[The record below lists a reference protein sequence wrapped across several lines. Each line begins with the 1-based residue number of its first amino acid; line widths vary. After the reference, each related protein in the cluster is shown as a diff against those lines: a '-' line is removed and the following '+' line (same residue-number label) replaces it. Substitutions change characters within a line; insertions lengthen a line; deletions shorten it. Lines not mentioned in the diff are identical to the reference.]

1 MTEKISTTW
10 AFQQRLKLSPIID
23 YMLKCGEQLMG
34 FPRGDYFPLK
44 DPKKDFIEN
53 YWFQDV
59 GPSWACNEPIELDT
73 ERLERLQ
80 NEGMVCIGLISVLLR
95 CVLKPG
101 KKMPSLDPENY
112 GKFKDLKKD
121 DIIYNA
127 DLKKDENRKY
137 DYFENKVDEQWVKKN
152 AENLEMSTAFG
163 LNDTTEWLYI
173 YTYGGKKGRI
183 KPFDE
188 EAKYPR
194 GTLLFHCFDPYTQG
208 HIAMMHSHYKS
219 YEDAEVLH
227 TIGGSVGAGKVA
239 IEPLSYSHEYFSRGK
254 SWKFDWDKKDKY
266 SIKFYT
272 KEIRGNQ
279 NIYKPMPYYTHVLL
293 PEDYIDPDCFAVPA
307 NSASLSQLVTAL
319 KF

>member
-1 MTEKISTTW
+1 MSGKYKKRFDIE
-10 AFQQRLKLSPIID
+10 PIID

-44 DPKKDFIEN
+44 DPNKDFVEN

-59 GPSWACNEPIELDT
+59 GPSWACNQPIVLND
-73 ERLERLQ
+73 ERLKRLK

-101 KKMPSLDPENY
+101 KKMPSLDPKNY
-112 GKFKDLKKD
+112 GKFKDLKKGGD
-121 DIIYNA
+121 
-127 DLKKDENRKY
+127 RKY
-137 DYFENKVDEQWVKKN
+137 DYYENKVDKEWAGKN
-152 AENLEMSTAFG
+152 ADNLEMSTAFG

-173 YTYGGKKGRI
+173 YTYGGKKGKI
-183 KPFDE
+183 KPFSE
-188 EAKYPR
+188 KASYPR

-208 HIAMMHSHYKS
+208 HIAMMHSHMATYKN
-219 YEDAEVLH
+219 AEVLH

-239 IEPLSYSHEYFSRGK
+239 IEPLSHSHEYFSRGK
-254 SWKFDWDKKDKY
+254 SWQFDWDKDDKY

-272 KEIRGNQ
+272 KDG
-279 NIYKPMPYYTHVLL
+279 KPMPYYTHVLL
-293 PEDYIDPDCFAVPA
+293 PEDYIDMEWAAVPGTPTPSYNINGPRA
-307 NSASLSQLVTAL
+307 NQI

>member
-1 MTEKISTTW
+1 MEDW
-10 AFQQRLKLSPIID
+10 GVYQRRQSIEPIID
-23 YMLKCGEQLMG
+23 YMLKCGKQLMG

-44 DPKKDFIEN
+44 DPKKDLIEN

-73 ERLERLQ
+73 ERLERLK

-112 GKFKDLKKD
+112 GKFKDLR
-121 DIIYNA
+121 
-127 DLKKDENRKY
+127 KDEKIKY
-137 DYFENKVDEQWVKKN
+137 DYYENLVDTEWVGKN
-152 AENLEMSTAFG
+152 ADKLEMSTAFG

-173 YTYGGKKGRI
+173 YTYGGKKGKI
-183 KPFDE
+183 IPFDKT
-188 EAKYPR
+188 ASYPR

-208 HIAMMHSHYKS
+208 HIAMMHSHYMT
-219 YEDAEVLH
+219 YEGAEVLH

-254 SWKFDWDKKDKY
+254 SWKFDWDEGNKY

-272 KEIRGNQ
+272 KDG
-279 NIYKPMPYYTHVLL
+279 KPMPYYTHVLL
-293 PEDYIDPDCFAVPA
+293 PEDYIDSECFAVPA
-307 NSASLSQLVTAL
+307 NSASLSQLDTAL